1 MKVGQLIRIHVRNT
15 SKANSYCQGRVLKNL
30 SINYYLMVGILLQL
44 DGILFQLVSEIKTIY
59 LYN

>member
-30 SINYYLMVGILLQL
+30 SVNYYLMEWLLQL